1 MAQLTSQSAED
12 TEEDDEQ
19 EESTSLTKVLP
30 EPKQQSSAVVKQQ
43 QDTVTFQQLEQMKK
57 DVIET
62 INLLFNAQREELKE
76 IVKNSDCSRF
86 HDPDV
91 VLISTDC

>member
-1 MAQLTSQSAED
+1 MTKLTSQSAED

-30 EPKQQSSAVVKQQ
+30 EPKQQSSAVVK